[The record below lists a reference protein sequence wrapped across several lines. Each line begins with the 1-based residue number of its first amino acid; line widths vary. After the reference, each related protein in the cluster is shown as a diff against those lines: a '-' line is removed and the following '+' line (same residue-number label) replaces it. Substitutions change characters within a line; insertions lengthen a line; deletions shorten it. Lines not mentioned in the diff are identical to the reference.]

1 MAFNST
7 IVTSALTKYTD
18 QLSMELI
25 RESVLAGRTQQYI
38 SVQTGVKYADALN
51 IMTSTLVVQDAACG
65 QLSAT
70 GSVTLSQNN
79 LQVCPLMVEEQICL
93 NGAGSLEQYWAG
105 KLMKQGSYYDT
116 LEPAAFAKVY
126 VADKVDKLQGV
137 IDDLIWVGKVAGA
150 SYSNDANMLKCDGFL
165 KLIDT
170 DYTASVVKVGGAG
183 NPGGFGTFS
192 GAITITNAISVV
204 DAMASALPQNV
215 WDQTDLTLF
224 MSYAQYRTYVRALR
238 NANYFHFTADES
250 NDIGYSIMHPGT
262 NIRVLASRGLSSTN
276 RMVLSPAANLYFGTD
291 LQNDYESFRIWKSED
306 FNAIFF
312 RALWKQ
318 GVQIAYPQYVVTYL
332 G

>member
-1 MAFNST
+1 MSFNST

-25 RESVLAGRTQQYI
+25 RESVLSGRTQQYI

-65 QLSAT
+65 QLTAT
-70 GSVTLSQNN
+70 GSVTLTQNN

-93 NGAGSLEQYWAG
+93 NGNNSLEQYWAG

-126 VADKVDKLQGV
+126 VADKVDKLGGV
-137 IDDLIWVGKVAGA
+137 IDDLIWVGRVAGA
-150 SYSNDANMLKCDGFL
+150 SYSTDPNMLKCDGFL

-170 DYTASVVKVGGAG
+170 DYTASVVRVGGTASP
-183 NPGGFGTFS
+183 NGTTAS
-192 GAITITNAISVV
+192 GAITIANAIGVV

-215 WDQTDLTLF
+215 WDQPDLTLF
-224 MSYAQYRTYVRALR
+224 MSYAQFRTYVRALR
-238 NANYFHFTADES
+238 DQNYFHFTALES

-262 NIRVLASRGLSSTN
+262 NIRVLATRGLSSTT
-276 RMVLSPAANLYFGTD
+276 RMVLSPASNLYFGTD

-318 GVQIAYPQYVVTYL
+318 GVQIAYPQYVVTYR

>member
-1 MAFNST
+1 MPFNST

-51 IMTSTLVVQDAACG
+51 IMNSTLVVQDAACG
-65 QLSAT
+65 QLTAT
-70 GSVTLSQNN
+70 GSVTLTQAS

-93 NGAGSLEQYWAG
+93 NGNNSLEQYWAG

-137 IDDLIWVGKVAGA
+137 IDDLIWVGCVASA
-150 SYSNDANMLKCDGFL
+150 TYSSDPNMRKCDGFL
-165 KLIDT
+165 REIDT
-170 DYTASVVKVGGAG
+170 DYASSVVKVGGSS
-183 NPGGFGTFS
+183 NPGGYGTFS
-192 GAITITNAISVV
+192 GALTVNNAIAVV
-204 DAMASALPQNV
+204 DAMANALPQNV
-215 WDQTDLTLF
+215 WDQPDLTLF
-224 MSYAQYRTYVRALR
+224 LSYANYRTYVRALR

-262 NIRVLASRGLSSTN
+262 NIRVLATRGLSSTN
-276 RMVLSPAANLYFGTD
+276 RMVLSPASNLYFGTD

-306 FNAIFF
+306 FNSIFF

-318 GVQIAYPQYVVTYL
+318 GVQIAYPQYVVTYM

>member
-1 MAFNST
+1 MPFNST

-25 RESVLAGRTQQYI
+25 RESVLSGRTQQYI

-51 IMTSTLVVQDAACG
+51 IMTSNLVVQDASCG
-65 QLSAT
+65 QLTAT

-93 NGAGSLEQYWAG
+93 NGNNSLEQYWAG

-137 IDDLIWVGKVAGA
+137 IDDLIWVGRTTGA
-150 SYSNDANMLKCDGFL
+150 SYSNDPNMLKCDGLL

-170 DYTASVVKVGGAG
+170 DFVSSVVRVGGTSSP
-183 NPGGFGTFS
+183 NGTTAS
-192 GAITITNAISVV
+192 GAITINNAIEVV
-204 DAMASALPQNV
+204 DAMATALPQNV
-215 WDQTDLTLF
+215 WDQPDLTLF
-224 MSYAQYRTYVRALR
+224 LSYAQYRTYVRALR

-262 NIRVLASRGLSSTN
+262 NIRVLATRGLSSTN
-276 RMVLSPAANLYFGTD
+276 RMVLSPASNLYFGTD

-318 GVQIAYPQYVVTYL
+318 GVQIAYPQYVVTYR

>member
-1 MAFNST
+1 MPFNST

-65 QLSAT
+65 QLAAT
-70 GSVTLSQNN
+70 GSVALTQASLT
-79 LQVCPLMVEEQICL
+79 VCPLMVEEQICL
-93 NGAGSLEQYWAG
+93 NGNNSLEQYWAG

-137 IDDLIWVGKVAGA
+137 VDDLIWVGNVASA
-150 SYSNDANMLKCDGFL
+150 TYSADPNMRKCDGL
-165 KLIDT
+165 LSLIDNA
-170 DYTASVVKVGGAG
+170 YTSSVVKVGGAG
-183 NPGGFGTFS
+183 NVYATAS
-192 GAITITNAISVV
+192 GALTIANAIGVV
-204 DAMASALPQNV
+204 DGMASALPQNV
-215 WDQTDLTLF
+215 WDQPDLTLF
-224 MSYAQYRTYVRALR
+224 LSYANYRTYVRALR

-262 NIRVLASRGLSSTN
+262 NIRVLATRGLSSTN
-276 RMVLSPAANLYFGTD
+276 RMVLSPASNLYFGTD

-318 GVQIAYPQYVVTYL
+318 GVQIAYPQYVVTYM